1 MKGGQSPSLELVSR
15 EFRKQRLAP
24 WAAGRGPDP
33 SFAAMVFWCC
43 DMVRQE
49 KRIKAGRWP
58 MKGGQSP
65 SLELVS
71 REFRKQRL
79 EPWAAGRGPDPS
91 FAAMVFWCCDRVRQE
106 KRSKLAGGR

>member
-43 DMVRQE
+43 D
-49 KRIKAGRWP
+49 
-58 MKGGQSP
+58 
-65 SLELVS
+65 
-71 REFRKQRL
+71 
-79 EPWAAGRGPDPS
+79 
-91 FAAMVFWCCDRVRQE
+91 RVRQQ

>member
-1 MKGGQSPSLELVSR
+1 MGCRPRARSVLRCHGVLVLRHGPPREHGQ
-15 EFRKQRLAP
+15 
-24 WAAGRGPDP
+24 
-33 SFAAMVFWCC
+33 
-43 DMVRQE
+43 
-49 KRIKAGRWP
+49 AGRWP

-91 FAAMVFWCCDRVRQE
+91 FAAMVFWCCDTVLQE
-106 KRSKLAGGR
+106 AGKVSKRTRASWQVADEGRAKSKFGASF

>member
-24 WAAGRGPDP
+24 WAAGRGPDS

-43 DMVRQE
+43 DTVRLREHKQ
-49 KRIKAGRWP
+49 AGRWP

-65 SLELVS
+65 SLELQCEAPKIAKLVYN
-71 REFRKQRL
+71 
-79 EPWAAGRGPDPS
+79 
-91 FAAMVFWCCDRVRQE
+91 
-106 KRSKLAGGR
+106 SKNYGLWYL

>member
-1 MKGGQSPSLELVSR
+1 MGCPPRARSVLRCHGVLVLRQGPPR
-15 EFRKQRLAP
+15 EDKQ
-24 WAAGRGPDP
+24 G
-33 SFAAMVFWCC
+33 
-43 DMVRQE
+43 
-49 KRIKAGRWP
+49 GRWP

-106 KRSKLAGGR
+106 KTSKLAGGR

>member
-1 MKGGQSPSLELVSR
+1 
-15 EFRKQRLAP
+15 
-24 WAAGRGPDP
+24 
-33 SFAAMVFWCC
+33 
-43 DMVRQE
+43 
-49 KRIKAGRWP
+49 

-91 FAAMVFWCCDRVRQE
+91 FAAMLRQGPPREDKQASRWPMKGGQSPSLELVSREFRKQCLAPWAAGRGPDRSFAAVVFWCCDRVRQQ